1 MNDTHL
7 PNSPELERQLI
18 GQCLVDGKTIPGLTS
33 TDFYSPVWRDCYSVI
48 CELDEEGREVELLGV
63 IEKMR
68 QSRKDLD
75 VSTLSNATYGLVTAR
90 STDKWVEQL
99 RNYATRRYL
108 MRELSKQIDFLQN
121 ETDVTECV
129 NRLENRIDVVRTELG
144 PKDERFISLAEVID
158 QEVLPALDS
167 LRQGQ
172 TEKIPTGFEVLDHA
186 IGGGLGTSDVA
197 IVAGLPGGGKSAF
210 VLQMA
215 AQIAKRGTPIAFLSG
230 EMTNKENGLR
240 LVSQEADFINLN
252 SICHLYDDQYRN
264 LREWAI
270 SLRGLPMYIDHKTS
284 DIQTMGSHLRAL
296 VRRKGVKVLFVDY
309 IQLMKLQ
316 RIDKRTRHER
326 ITEASQ
332 EMKRIANELEI
343 SVVEVAQ
350 FNREGAKNGKPG
362 MFDLESSGQLEK
374 DTSLIFIIDRSEI
387 QPEEI
392 TVRIVKGRN
401 TGKAEIR
408 GRFKGETLKFSF

>member
-1 MNDTHL
+1 MNSL
-7 PNSPELERQLI
+7 PNSAELEQQMI
-18 GQCLVDGKTIPGLTS
+18 GQCLVDGKVASTILQPN
-33 TDFYSPVWRDCYSVI
+33 DFYSPIWRQCWAAI
-48 CELDEEGREVELLGV
+48 QELDDEGREIEPFGV
-63 IEKMR
+63 AEKVR
-68 QSRKDLD
+68 SRKMT
-75 VSTLSNATYGLVTAR
+75 VETSVIVNSTYGLVSTH

-99 RNYATRRYL
+99 RNYSTRRYL
-108 MRELSKQIDFLQN
+108 MLELSKQIDHLQN
-121 ETDVTECV
+121 ESDVSECLD
-129 NRLENRIDVVRTELG
+129 RLENRIDVVRTEMVS
-144 PKDERFISLAEVID
+144 KDEGFVPLSRVID
-158 QEVLPALDS
+158 EEVLPALAQ
-167 LRQGQ
+167 LRDGK
-172 TEKIPTGFEVLDHA
+172 TEKIATGFEVLDHA
-186 IGGGLGTSDVA
+186 IGGGIGVSDVA

-240 LVSQEADFINLN
+240 LVSQAADFINLN
-252 SICHLYDDQYRN
+252 SICHLYQEQYTN
-264 LREWAI
+264 LYDWAV
-270 SLRGLPMYIDHKTS
+270 SLKGLPMYIDHKTC
-284 DIQTMGSHLRAL
+284 DLQTMGSHLKAL

-326 ITEASQ
+326 VTEASQ
-332 EMKRIANELEI
+332 EMKRIANELDI

-350 FNREGAKNGKPG
+350 FNREGAKSGKAG
-362 MFDLESSGQLEK
+362 MFDLEASGQLEK
-374 DTSLIFIIDRSEI
+374 DTSLIFVIDRSET

-401 TGKAEIR
+401 TGKAEIK